1 MLEALR
7 TELDTLGVAP
17 KASLVW
23 KIDCSEGDVSD
34 ADLDSFAAYGAGI
47 APEKVR
53 LRRAQHKLN
62 CLSSRVNWSQVRVS
76 VRLANKVAVILND
89 L

>member
-1 MLEALR
+1 VLEALR
-7 TELDTLGVAP
+7 SELDKINVAP

-34 ADLDSFAAYGAGI
+34 ADLDSFAAYGFGI

-53 LRRAQHKLN
+53 LAQSGN
-62 CLSSRVNWSQVRVS
+62 EG
-76 VRLANKVAVILND
+76 
-89 L
+89 

>member
-7 TELDTLGVAP
+7 TELDTLSVAP

-23 KIDCSEGDVSD
+23 KIDCSAGDVSD

-47 APEKVR
+47 APEKARFHSEHNRNAPPSMQAGV
-53 LRRAQHKLN
+53 
-62 CLSSRVNWSQVRVS
+62 
-76 VRLANKVAVILND
+76 KVVLC
-89 L
+89 

>member
-1 MLEALR
+1 MSAWPEAGYDSTVTQVLEALR
-7 TELDTLGVAP
+7 SELDTLGVAP

-34 ADLDSFAAYGAGI
+34 ADLDAFAAYGAGI

-53 LRRAQHKLN
+53 L
-62 CLSSRVNWSQVRVS
+62 VM
-76 VRLANKVAVILND
+76 RLAHA
-89 L
+89 

>member
-7 TELDTLGVAP
+7 SELDKIKVAP

-34 ADLDSFAAYGAGI
+34 ADLETFAAYGFGI

-53 LRRAQHKLN
+53 LQTFRPCSEAQ
-62 CLSSRVNWSQVRVS
+62 
-76 VRLANKVAVILND
+76 
-89 L
+89 